1 MKTSQLI
8 RSAVANHLKLLDEP
22 IKEIGKVHHICWAI
36 ILQSGGKIPSTLP
49 VELAKLPQKTREL
62 CLLISAETEFI
73 SQVIESENDEI
84 NRQHQRAMYA
94 EFLALYFEDLG
105 D

>member
-1 MKTSQLI
+1 MKTSEVI
-8 RSAVANHLKLLDEP
+8 RNAVQNHLKLLDEP
-22 IKEIGKVHHICWAI
+22 EKEIGKVHHICWAI
-36 ILQSGGKIPSTLP
+36 ILQCGGKIPSTFP
-49 VELAKLPQKTREL
+49 VELAKLPEKIREL
-62 CLLISAETEFI
+62 CLLIGAETEFMY
-73 SQVIESENDEI
+73 QAIECVNDEI